1 MVKARLNE
9 LGTPVYF
16 VIVLQDIVIE
26 TMLGRKNSVQ
36 GPLLLK
42 LLFVGLKTMSP
53 FVTAKYFLHCV
64 LFKVSIMCTYITFQ
78 SGNLSDV
85 KPSVSV
91 SVSTSS
97 SVVFFDTE

>member
-42 LLFVGLKTMSP
+42 LLFVGLKQYP
-53 FVTAKYFLHCV
+53 IVTAKYFLHCV

-97 SVVFFDTE
+97 SASVVF

>member
-42 LLFVGLKTMSP
+42 LLFVGLKTNVPICHS
-53 FVTAKYFLHCV
+53 KV
-64 LFKVSIMCTYITFQ
+64 LSALCPI
-78 SGNLSDV
+78 
-85 KPSVSV
+85 
-91 SVSTSS
+91 
-97 SVVFFDTE
+97 